1 MLTATA
7 ALLAAIGSNVQKP
20 DTLFAYKYGANMA
33 TYRHKASGGKNNQAI
48 PKSVKGCRVRR
59 QLDYYDNLP
68 EWQEF
73 DQKFEQIVVTGV
85 PAKTTKP
92 EPEPLKP
99 TEQTDIDK
107 VRQWLLDNPEGSHTW
122 DMGGF
127 SDGRVVGTHHVAC
140 HAGIKQFSRTSTV
153 LWSRSR
159 HIGLRQAQTADNSR
173 PAARA
178 FFEWICGPESPWR
191 SITKDFNRDIDF
203 VIEHGFVIGDIDTAP
218 PNLLYNFLIVSRF
231 ATEWA
236 KYCDVWYKR
245 VQAGVAPWYA
255 LYLSTLGHVDN
266 KYYGGHAA
274 FTARVSPL
282 WLSKGPNPKKLAS
295 PGTPIH
301 YSGADIIWDGA
312 YTPPVEIWGPRQITR
327 TNTMTGVSETYSDGH
342 SDMNPDFE
350 ALVAACIKEQER
362 IGTAS

>member
-1 MLTATA
+1 MWTVTA
-7 ALLAAIGSNVQKP
+7 ALLAAIGSNVKKP
-20 DTLFAYKYGANMA
+20 DTHFADKYGANPA
-33 TYRHKASGGKNNQAI
+33 TYRFRAEGQKVPPKTRKRASSSGIYGQCVYFPEVIWGAPPI
-48 PKSVKGCRVRR
+48 PIS
-59 QLDYYDNLP
+59 
-68 EWQEF
+68 
-73 DQKFEQIVVTGV
+73 ISI
-85 PAKTTKP
+85 PASAP

-107 VRQWLLDNPEGSHTW
+107 VRQWLREHPEPEIIW

-127 SDGRVVGTHHVAC
+127 SYGQVVGTHHQAC
-140 HAGIKQFSRTSTV
+140 HAGITQFSRISTV

-159 HIGLRQAQTADNSR
+159 NIGLREACVADNSR

-191 SITKDFNRDIDF
+191 SITKDFNSDIDF

-236 KYCDVWYKR
+236 KYCDVWYQR

-255 LYLSTLGHVDN
+255 LYLSTRGHNDDR
-266 KYYGGHAA
+266 YYGGHAA
-274 FTARVSPL
+274 LTARVSPL
-282 WLSKGPNPKKLAS
+282 LLLKGPDPKKLDK
-295 PGTPIH
+295 PGVMIG
-301 YSGADIIWDGA
+301 YSGADIIWDGD
-312 YTPPVEIWGPRQITR
+312 YTPPVEIWGPRPVTR
-327 TNTMTGVSETYSDGH
+327 TNTITGVTETYSGGR

-362 IGTAS
+362 IGAAS